1 MFFKLLFENKI
12 ACFFFKVVSGFKNK
26 ITSHC
31 FSLKVGESASSVY
44 VKSPCYTAG
53 LEFLK
58 LGVGFYSESNLR
70 IEILREYR
78 NQVFTPV
85 MQIGDNVSINFNCH
99 IGCVNKI
106 LIGNNVLIA
115 SNVFITDHSHGSIN
129 EADLEKPPKDRA
141 LVSKGAVIIEDNVW
155 IGDGVSI
162 FANVTIGKNSIIG
175 ANSVV
180 TKSIPENCVAV
191 GTPAQVIK
199 NLGLNE

>member
-1 MFFKLLFENKI
+1 
-12 ACFFFKVVSGFKNK
+12 
-26 ITSHC
+26 
-31 FSLKVGESASSVY
+31 
-44 VKSPCYTAG
+44 
-53 LEFLK
+53 
-58 LGVGFYSESNLR
+58 
-70 IEILREYR
+70 
-78 NQVFTPV
+78 